1 LNKYD
6 FTNLVK
12 DPKKLGEADIEK
24 LKSVVAEFPY
34 FSVGQNLLV
43 KALHNTKHYEYDKF
57 LKQASLQAGNR
68 SVLYNLVH
76 NLPQETEIEI
86 NLNQSVE
93 GIEFENPI
101 YQKEEI
107 AEPIIPV
114 VETPIIPEVK
124 EEAITPEIFEK
135 VIPEEESIPEVFET
149 SFKEELVQPIETSL
163 TKIEIPEEDSIPEV
177 FENSF
182 KELELPEVET
192 AAIFE
197 LPKTETKENI
207 PAEPIKPETI
217 WDPNIITEEEKL
229 VNATGKFVKFVP
241 RKNTIG
247 ENLDDVSLIPEILDP
262 VEGFLADFDMSTL
275 SGSEEKSNLAA
286 NDSYK
291 PVYLEVE
298 KLEETP
304 IEETLNLVQ
313 TELEKPE
320 ETQQLHEEIRVE
332 PIAIEP
338 VIIHQTIQEEASK
351 IEETV
356 KPIVE
361 ENISKPEIE
370 TQALGDDFFKWI
382 QAKEEK
388 EIEENTGLNL
398 VQDISVEPTIEPKPV
413 EEIKAKIVE
422 DDVFVNKYQEDLA
435 KQADNALKAVIETHH
450 ASQEIA
456 TPIVQANIVIEETVA
471 PSTQIEEVISKA
483 IISETETAL
492 PVVEK
497 KTIEVNIAEE
507 KTIEEKPKPI
517 ETKDEK
523 REKMLQSL
531 YSYEVNEFLAPL
543 YEQVSYQSSL
553 FEISFQGIFE
563 GKNSVEP
570 EWTEPFVALKPK
582 EIPKPEPIEKA
593 FKFEPI
599 SEEPVAPIE
608 KPAEVAP
615 VIKKTI
621 EPEVQKPITRK
632 VEEPIKP
639 KLSDIPTPKIQRDSS
654 SVESI
659 LDKFIRENPSIAR
672 PKSEFYSP
680 TNMARLSAE
689 EDEEIISETLAQIYT
704 RQGLYKKAIGM
715 YEKLGLHYP
724 EKIPYFA
731 GLISQIKSAHN
742 ID

>member
-1 LNKYD
+1 
-6 FTNLVK
+6 VK
-12 DPKKLGEADIEK
+12 DPQKLGDSDVEK

-57 LKQASLQAGNR
+57 LKQAALQAGNR

-101 YQKEEI
+101 YQREEI
-107 AEPIIPV
+107 AETIIPV
-114 VETPIIPEVK
+114 LETPFIPEVK
-124 EEAITPEIFEK
+124 EEAI
-135 VIPEEESIPEVFET
+135 IPETLEKLIPSEESVPEVFET
-149 SFKEELVQPIETSL
+149 TFKEELVQTIETSL
-163 TKIEIPEEDSIPEV
+163 PSIEQPEPVSIPEV
-177 FENSF
+177 FENPL
-182 KELELPEVET
+182 KEIELPQIEIIPNLDTPPIEPKET
-192 AAIFE
+192 I
-197 LPKTETKENI
+197 
-207 PAEPIKPETI
+207 AEKPETI
-217 WDPNIITEEEKL
+217 WDPSIITEKEKL
-229 VNATGKFVKFVP
+229 VNSTGEYVKFVP

-275 SGSEEKSNLAA
+275 SGSEEKANLAV

-291 PVYLEVE
+291 PVYIEVE
-298 KLEETP
+298 KLEHTP

-313 TELEKPE
+313 TELEKTE
-320 ETQQLHEEIRVE
+320 ETQKIQEEIRVE
-332 PIAIEP
+332 PISEEP
-338 VIIHQTIQEEASK
+338 IIIHQSIQDIASK

-356 KPIVE
+356 EDIKE

-370 TQALGDDFFKWI
+370 TKALGDDFFKWI

-388 EIEENTGLNL
+388 EVEENIGLNL
-398 VQDISVEPTIEPKPV
+398 VQEIDVEPTIETKPV
-413 EEIKAKIVE
+413 EEVKAKIVE
-422 DDVFVNKYQEDLA
+422 DDVFVNKYQDDLA
-435 KQADNALKAVIETHH
+435 KQADDALKAVIETHH

-456 TPIVQANIVIEETVA
+456 TPIGQANIVIEKVVA
-471 PSTQIEEVISKA
+471 PSSHSKEVITEE
-483 IISETETAL
+483 IISESAPAI
-492 PVVEK
+492 PVVEE
-497 KTIEVNIAEE
+497 KTVEVNIAEV
-507 KTIEEKPKPI
+507 KTIEEKPKAI

-553 FEISFQGIFE
+553 FENSFQGIFE

-582 EIPKPEPIEKA
+582 EIPKLEPIEKA
-593 FKFEPI
+593 FNFEPI
-599 SEEPVAPIE
+599 IEKAVAPIE
-608 KPAEVAP
+608 KPIEIVPP
-615 VIKKTI
+615 VISNPI
-621 EPEVQKPITRK
+621 EPKVEKPITRK

-639 KLSDIPTPKIQRDSS
+639 RLSDIPTPKIQRDSS

-704 RQGLYKKAIGM
+704 RQGLYKKAILM